1 MADSFKRS
9 WGIGPHRHGNE
20 ALSSSPSDE
29 RLVDYLLGV
38 HSCQEDDVVL
48 VWTDEQIEKWVELH
62 PLHLDRLESV
72 AASIVALASGAD
84 LFAGVGG
91 LHAGIAA
98 DASHDESLSRGVI
111 RPEGIRWGEVKE
123 SRWSGIGSRSSVW
136 AVSTALALVV
146 LGFSWWF
153 FSRPAPDSFAAAL
166 AIAWSEDFS
175 LSVAPIELPF
185 EPALSDLEL
194 REIALIEDSLE
205 SVEKENERSPEGAFA
220 DGSESPPDWLVLAVS
235 KLDSQRK
242 ITDTKDGGQ

>member
-1 MADSFKRS
+1 MADSFRRS
-9 WGIGPHRHGNE
+9 WGISPRRHGDE
-20 ALSSSPSDE
+20 ALSASPSDE

-38 HSCQEDDVVL
+38 SSCQENGVVL
-48 VWTDEQIEKWVELH
+48 VWTDEQIEKWVESH

-84 LFAGVGG
+84 RFAGVVG
-91 LHAGIAA
+91 LYAGIAA
-98 DASHDESLSRGVI
+98 DASHDEYPSRGMI
-111 RPEGIRWGEVKE
+111 RPEGIQRVEVKE

-146 LGFSWWF
+146 SGFSWWF
-153 FSRPAPDSFAAAL
+153 FCRPTPDSLAAAL

-175 LSVAPIELPF
+175 LSLPAIELAI

-194 REIALIEDSLE
+194 REVALMEDSLE
-205 SVEKENERSPEGAFA
+205 SVEEENESWPEGAFA

-235 KLDSQRK
+235 KLDSQPE
-242 ITDTKDGGQ
+242 ITDTNDGGQ

>member
-9 WGIGPHRHGNE
+9 WGISPHRDGDE

-38 HSCQEDDVVL
+38 SSCQEDDVVL
-48 VWTDEQIEKWVELH
+48 VWTDEQIEKWVESH
-62 PLHLDRLESV
+62 PLHVHRLESV

-84 LFAGVGG
+84 RFAGVGG

-98 DASHDESLSRGVI
+98 DASHDQFRSRGVI
-111 RPEGIRWGEVKE
+111 RPEGIRRGEVKE

-136 AVSTALALVV
+136 SVSTALVLVV

-153 FSRPAPDSFAAAL
+153 FSRPTPDSLAAAL

-175 LSVAPIELPF
+175 LSLPPVELAI

-194 REIALIEDSLE
+194 REIALMESSLE
-205 SVEKENERSPEGAFA
+205 SVEEENEGWPEGAFA
-220 DGSESPPDWLVLAVS
+220 GGSESPPDWLVLAVS
-235 KLDSQRK
+235 KLDSQLET
-242 ITDTKDGGQ
+242 TDTDDGGQ